1 MRDNLKGALE
11 QLGGAFESLG
21 IKIGSDLT
29 PAIRGAAGFVQ
40 KFTEGFTALSGWV
53 RKSAI
58 ALTILTATIGPMLV
72 AGGLLGGAVSKAAQG
87 YAS

>member
-29 PAIRGAAGFVQ
+29 PAIRGGRLRS
-40 KFTEGFTALSGWV
+40 E
-53 RKSAI
+53 I
-58 ALTILTATIGPMLV
+58 
-72 AGGLLGGAVSKAAQG
+72 
-87 YAS
+87 Y

>member
-29 PAIRGAAGFVQ
+29 PAIRGRQ
-40 KFTEGFTALSGWV
+40 
-53 RKSAI
+53 
-58 ALTILTATIGPMLV
+58 
-72 AGGLLGGAVSKAAQG
+72 
-87 YAS
+87 ASFEIY